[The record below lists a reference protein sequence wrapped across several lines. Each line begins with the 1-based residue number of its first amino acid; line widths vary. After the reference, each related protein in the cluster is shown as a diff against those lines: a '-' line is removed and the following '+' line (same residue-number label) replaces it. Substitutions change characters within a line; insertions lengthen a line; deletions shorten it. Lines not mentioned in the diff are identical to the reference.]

1 MACSGFKMRVDDEA
15 GHICQALTG
24 AADPGALTADG
35 ATAADLMAAAALD
48 AKRAPTPDDR
58 AACERAAKAITKAA
72 AAATAASAAATGSR
86 PSFFSSKPS
95 AAAAAAT
102 ADAAA
107 AAAGGGGP
115 KPGSFAAL
123 ALKAGLTSQNIRH
136 FAKHF
141 ADPPF
146 LNGIM

>member
-72 AAATAASAAATGSR
+72 AAATAA
-86 PSFFSSKPS
+86 
-95 AAAAAAT
+95 
-102 ADAAA
+102 
-107 AAAGGGGP
+107 AGAP